1 MSTLF
6 FNSVA
11 DVANWLVEIEKVENK
26 GLVEQLSVWTLA

>member
-6 FNSVA
+6 FNILA
-11 DVANWLVEIEKVENK
+11 YFANWLVEVEKVENK